1 MATANDIINR
11 SMRRIGVLANEEALS
26 AGDMVNAL
34 AAFNDMLHGFGPMGI
49 AYAHTTLAASDTVNF
64 PDEQLRNVM
73 ILFCKDQADEYQ
85 MPISASLAT
94 DINRA
99 LLELQAAYHVQPPAQ
114 FDPILRRHL
123 VGRFNIL
130 IGN

>member
-11 SMRRIGVLANEEALS
+11 SMRRIGVLADEEALS
-26 AGDMVNAL
+26 AGAMTNAL

-49 AYAHTTLAASDTVNF
+49 QYAHVTLTATDTVNV

-85 MPISASLAT
+85 MPISQSLAS

-99 LLELQAAYHVQPPAQ
+99 LLELQAAYLVINPAVPDRALRSRRTGN
-114 FDPILRRHL
+114 FDFVR
-123 VGRFNIL
+123 GF
-130 IGN
+130 